1 MRIKSETEKTLFID
15 NKFNRAMAI
24 IVTILGAILNI
35 GVALILQFSIDSV
48 IMKDT
53 GIVKKG
59 VLFLAAY
66 VGIYLIFSF
75 LNRKYTNRYIKTGLL
90 HFQTF
95 IFTKILYSPKMKFQ
109 DETSAKF
116 LSAFT
121 NDLNQIENNYLIGS
135 LKMIS
140 NLVHF
145 GFAITFMLI
154 VCWYMVLPLFIIVLI
169 CLCIVIKY
177 GQVLVNIEYDTAE
190 HNQGFIDKVKDLLNG
205 YIVIKSFKAEKEI
218 LSIFT
223 KTNSDLEEKK
233 RERRS
238 TNDLVA
244 ILGDISSIIVNACIY
259 VVGFILCFNGYI
271 SLGKVMAMISIAN
284 YIVSPVRI
292 IPGLISNKK
301 AAIKLIDRL
310 DDETRFSPEEN
321 NFKTSEK
328 KTLDQQIVLQD
339 VSFGYNDDQP
349 VLNDINIVFERG
361 KSYAIV
367 GSSGSGKSTIF
378 KVLLGYQ
385 RDYKGQIFIDNI
397 NLNSLSTETLYELF
411 SVVQQEV
418 FLFDSSIIDN
428 ITMFKDF
435 SEEVVD
441 NAIVQS
447 GLLELIDKYGK
458 DYMCGENGKNLS
470 GGEKQRVSI
479 ARSLIRNTPVILI
492 DEATSALDSI
502 TAVNVEN
509 ALLDIENTTKI
520 VITHRFHETT
530 LRRYDEIIVMNKGR
544 IIEKGNFEELYQMK
558 NYFYSL
564 YNLSCET

>member
-1 MRIKSETEKTLFID
+1 M
-15 NKFNRAMAI
+15 
-24 IVTILGAILNI
+24 
-35 GVALILQFSIDSV
+35 
-48 IMKDT
+48 
-53 GIVKKG
+53 
-59 VLFLAAY
+59 
-66 VGIYLIFSF
+66 
-75 LNRKYTNRYIKTGLL
+75 
-90 HFQTF
+90 
-95 IFTKILYSPKMKFQ
+95 
-109 DETSAKF
+109 
-116 LSAFT
+116 
-121 NDLNQIENNYLIGS
+121 
-135 LKMIS
+135 
-140 NLVHF
+140 
-145 GFAITFMLI
+145 
-154 VCWYMVLPLFIIVLI
+154 
-169 CLCIVIKY
+169 
-177 GQVLVNIEYDTAE
+177 
-190 HNQGFIDKVKDLLNG
+190 
-205 YIVIKSFKAEKEI
+205 
-218 LSIFT
+218 
-223 KTNSDLEEKK
+223 
-233 RERRS
+233 
-238 TNDLVA
+238 
-244 ILGDISSIIVNACIY
+244 
-259 VVGFILCFNGYI
+259 
-271 SLGKVMAMISIAN
+271 
-284 YIVSPVRI
+284 
-292 IPGLISNKK
+292 
-301 AAIKLIDRL
+301 
-310 DDETRFSPEEN
+310 
-321 NFKTSEK
+321 
-328 KTLDQQIVLQD
+328 
-339 VSFGYNDDQP
+339 
-349 VLNDINIVFERG
+349 
-361 KSYAIV
+361 
-367 GSSGSGKSTIF
+367 
-378 KVLLGYQ
+378 LLGYQ